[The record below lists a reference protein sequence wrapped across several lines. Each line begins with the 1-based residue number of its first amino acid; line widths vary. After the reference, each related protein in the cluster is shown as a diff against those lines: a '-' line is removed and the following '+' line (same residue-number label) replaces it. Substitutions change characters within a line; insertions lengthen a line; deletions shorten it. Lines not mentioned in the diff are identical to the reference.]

1 MKESKDKSKNN
12 LKAHEK
18 HHHNEKMEKSTVN
31 HNNNQHNTQH
41 SYPEHSPSNHHSQ
54 PQTRPQHNSNHA
66 HTTHTSHSHGESM
79 MADYKKRLFICLFLT
94 IPVFILTPL
103 VQEALQLN
111 IFINFYGEEYILLF
125 ISSIVFFYGGYP
137 FFKGFK
143 EEISDKIP
151 GMMTLI
157 TVAITTAYIYS
168 AAVTLGLMGMVFFL
182 ELVTLIDIML
192 LGHWVEMRSVM
203 GASNA
208 LEKLVKLLP
217 KKAHLINIHG
227 RLQDVAISELKVND
241 QILVRPGEKI
251 PADGIVLKGNSS
263 VNESLLT
270 GESSPLKKFPHENVI
285 GGSINGNGSLTIEV
299 RKTGEKSFISQ
310 VIQLVSEAQQG
321 KSKTQ
326 DLANKAAMWLTM
338 IALLGGAI
346 TLVVWLGIAKMD
358 LAFSL
363 ERTVTVMVTTC
374 PHALGLAIPLVVAV
388 STAISA
394 REGLLIRH
402 RDAFENAREID
413 AVIFDKTGTLT
424 RGELGVSDVIS
435 FDEDIDEGELLKY
448 AASVEENSEHPLAK
462 GIINSVEE
470 VLTSS
475 NFKSMPGKGVSGE
488 VGGIE
493 VQVVSP
499 MYLKDLEM
507 KDLKNLENL
516 NNLNDLK
523 DNDKKNL
530 KNEFKDDLNKD
541 KIKNK
546 EKKPKTDLESYLKN
560 YQVDLLF
567 SQGKT
572 VVFVLFNRQ
581 LKGCIAL
588 SDIIHEESQRTI
600 SELKNR
606 KIKCIMLT
614 GDNEHTAQWVADE
627 IGLDEYFSQ
636 LLPNDKVEKVIEI
649 QSRGLKVAMTGDGV
663 NDAPA
668 LAQADLGIAIG
679 AGTDV
684 AMETA
689 DVVLVK
695 SSPLDVIA
703 ILDLAQASYNKM
715 RQNLIWSTAYNA
727 FAIPL
732 AAGVLYSEGILLSP
746 AMGAVLMSLSTVI
759 VAVNAR
765 LFKFKSST
773 PKT

>member
-1 MKESKDKSKNN
+1 MKESKDKSKNS
-12 LKAHEK
+12 LKKHEK
-18 HHHNEKMEKSTVN
+18 HHHNEKMEKSRV
-31 HNNNQHNTQH
+31 NNNNLHNTQH
-41 SYPEHSPSNHHSQ
+41 HHPEQSPNHHHSQ
-54 PQTRPQHNSNHA
+54 SQTQPQHNSNHS

-111 IFINFYGEEYILLF
+111 IFINFYGEEYILLI

-137 FFKGFK
+137 FFKGFLD
-143 EEISDKIP
+143 EIRNKIP

-157 TVAITTAYIYS
+157 TVAISTAYIYS
-168 AAVTLGLMGMVFFL
+168 FAVTLGLMGMVFFL

-217 KKAHLINIHG
+217 KKAYLINVHG
-227 RLQDVAISELKVND
+227 RLQDVPISELKIND
-241 QILVRPGEKI
+241 RILIKPGEKI
-251 PADGIVLKGNSS
+251 PADGIVIKGESS
-263 VNESLLT
+263 VNEALLT
-270 GESSPLKKFPHENVI
+270 GESTPLKKFPQESVI
-285 GGSINGNGSLTIEV
+285 GGSINENGSLTIEV
-299 RKTGEKSFISQ
+299 KKTGEESFISQ
-310 VIQLVSEAQQG
+310 VIKLVSEAQQG

-326 DLANKAAMWLTM
+326 DLANKAAMWLTI
-338 IALLGGAI
+338 IALLGGTM

-394 REGLLIRH
+394 REGLLIRQ

-435 FDEDIDEGELLKY
+435 FDENIDEGELLKY
-448 AASVEENSEHPLAK
+448 AASIEVQSEHPLAK
-462 GIINSVEE
+462 GIVNSVEE
-470 VLTSS
+470 VLPSTD
-475 NFKSMPGKGVSGE
+475 FKSITGKGVSGK
-488 VGGIE
+488 VGEIKI
-493 VQVVSP
+493 QVISP
-499 MYLKDLEM
+499 QYLDYLKN
-507 KDLKNLENL
+507 DLKNEERENSELDFKASLES
-516 NNLNDLK
+516 DLK
-523 DNDKKNL
+523 SNL
-530 KNEFKDDLNKD
+530 DSQHMN
-541 KIKNK
+541 
-546 EKKPKTDLESYLKN
+546 S
-560 YQVDLLF
+560 LF

-572 VVFVLFNRQ
+572 VVFVLFNDQ

-588 SDIIHEESQRTI
+588 GDIIREESYAAI
-600 SELKNR
+600 AELKKRN
-606 KIKCIMLT
+606 IKCIMLT
-614 GDNEHTAQWVADE
+614 GDNESTAQWVTDE
-627 IGLDEYFSQ
+627 IGLDEHFSQ
-636 LLPNDKVEKVIEI
+636 LLPSDKVEKVIEI

-684 AMETA
+684 AMDTA

-715 RQNLIWSTAYNA
+715 RQNLIWATAYNA